1 MNKHWSNEAIFYHIY
16 PLGFCGA
23 PEKNDFTTP
32 PLARLDKIYSW
43 IEHLK
48 QLGINAL
55 YLGPLFESGE
65 HGYDTAD
72 YFTVDRR
79 LGTNETLAKLVK
91 VLHEN
96 GIRVILD
103 GVFHHVGR
111 DFWAFRDVLKHGE
124 NSRYRDWFTG
134 LTFEGSSPYGDPFQY
149 EAWHGHY
156 SLVKLNLH
164 NQEVREHIFQAV
176 QDWISK
182 FEIDGLRLDVAED
195 IDISFLKALA
205 SFCHEI
211 NPDFWLMGEVIHGD
225 YRQWANAETL
235 DSTTNYECYKGLYS
249 SHVDANYFE
258 IAHSLKRLFD
268 DPGIYKHLS
277 LYNFADNHDVDRVAS
292 TLNDS
297 RHLYPLY
304 TLLFTIPG
312 IPSIYYG
319 SEWGWKGKKA
329 DGDDSILRPDIDLR
343 RAPQESPHPDLAKT
357 IASLAKIRKSS
368 SALQYGNYQQLFVAH
383 EQFAF
388 VRQSNDEYVV
398 VLVNAS
404 GEETSVDL
412 KIPTQKGRTLVDLL
426 NPEESF
432 AIHPQ
437 TTKVTVHPHWGR
449 IMKVV

>member
-1 MNKHWSNEAIFYHIY
+1 MNKHWSNEAVFYHIY

-23 PEKNDFTTP
+23 PEKNDFITP
-32 PLARLDKIYSW
+32 PLNRLDKIYEW

-65 HGYDTAD
+65 HGYDTTD

-79 LGTNETLAKLVK
+79 LGTNEALAQLVK
-91 VLHEN
+91 ILHEN
-96 GIRVILD
+96 DIHVILD

-111 DFWAFRDVLKHGE
+111 DFWAFRDVLEHGE
-124 NSRYRDWFTG
+124 NSPYRDWFTG
-134 LTFEGSSPYGDPFQY
+134 LSFEGSSPYGDPFQY
-149 EAWHGHY
+149 EAWNGHY

-164 NQEVREHIFQAV
+164 HPEVSAHIFEAIQHWV
-176 QDWISK
+176 ET
-182 FEIDGLRLDVAED
+182 FGIDGLRLDVAED
-195 IDISFLKALA
+195 IDISFLKALS
-205 SFCHEI
+205 SFCHKLK
-211 NPDFWLMGEVIHGD
+211 PDFWLMGEVIHGD
-225 YRQWANAETL
+225 YRQWANAEIL

-292 TLNDS
+292 TLKDQ

-312 IPSIYYG
+312 IPSVYYG
-319 SEWGWKGKKA
+319 SEWGWEGKKVN
-329 DGDDSILRPDIDLR
+329 GDDSPLRPDIDLG
-343 RAPQESPHPDLAKT
+343 RALQESPHPDLAKT
-357 IASLAKIRKSS
+357 ISSLAKIRKSS
-368 SALQYGNYQQLFVAH
+368 SALKYGSYQQLEVAH

-388 VRQSNDEYVV
+388 ARQSADEYVV
-398 VLVNAS
+398 VLVNAAD
-404 GEETSVDL
+404 EEASVDL
-412 KIPTQKGRTLVDLL
+412 KIPTQKGHTLVDLL

-432 AIHPQ
+432 AIHPK
-437 TTKVTVHPHWGR
+437 TTNVTVHPHWAR